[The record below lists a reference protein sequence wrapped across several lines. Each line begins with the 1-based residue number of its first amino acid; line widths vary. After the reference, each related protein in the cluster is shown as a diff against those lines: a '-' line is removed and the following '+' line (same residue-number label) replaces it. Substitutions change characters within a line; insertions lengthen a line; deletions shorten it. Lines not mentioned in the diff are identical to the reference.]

1 MSHKLIIHS
10 ERIMTIT
17 NILIALGIAFAI
29 IGAAVVIFIGICIA
43 SLMHDYCLIDDDDD
57 NENENDE

>member
-1 MSHKLIIHS
+1 
-10 ERIMTIT
+10 MTIT

-43 SLMHDYCLIDDDDD
+43 SLMHDYCLIDDDDNE

>member
-1 MSHKLIIHS
+1 
-10 ERIMTIT
+10 MTIT

-43 SLMHDYCLIDDDDD
+43 SLMHDYYLMDDDNDDD